1 MPGTI
6 FYAYLLRIM
15 PFITETLRSGT
26 HISGISD
33 NTLNTALA
41 VVGATS
47 AVAVGSVLIA
57 GAVTSAPVT
66 APIAAVGGVLA
77 GAGAT
82 AVSLSLR

>member
-1 MPGTI
+1 MLMPRTH
-6 FYAYLLRIM
+6 LSHL
-15 PFITETLRSGT
+15 PETHVAGA
-26 HISGISD
+26 SD
-33 NTLNTALA
+33 STLNSALA

-47 AVAVGSVLIA
+47 AIAVGSVLVA

-82 AVSLSLR
+82 AASLSIR